1 VLDGIDLIW
10 ADAGRGASV
19 GIVIVRGQRVCVSSV
34 AGSSLINKLGD
45 HDANIAVL
53 GRHPS

>member
-10 ADAGRGASV
+10 ADAGSF
-19 GIVIVRGQRVCVSSV
+19 GIVTVRRQRVCVSSV

-45 HDANIAVL
+45 HDVNIAVL

>member
-1 VLDGIDLIW
+1 MLDGIDLIW

-19 GIVIVRGQRVCVSSV
+19 EIVTVRRQHVFVSSV

-45 HDANIAVL
+45 RDANIALL
-53 GRHPS
+53 GRQPS

>member
-1 VLDGIDLIW
+1 MLDGIDLIW
-10 ADAGRGASV
+10 ADAGRGASIA
-19 GIVIVRGQRVCVSSV
+19 IVTVRRQRVCVSSV

-45 HDANIAVL
+45 HNANFPAL

>member
-1 VLDGIDLIW
+1 MLDGIDLIW

-19 GIVIVRGQRVCVSSV
+19 GIVIVHGQRVCVSSV

>member
-1 VLDGIDLIW
+1 MLGGVDLIW
-10 ADAGRGASV
+10 ADAGRGSSI
-19 GIVIVRGQRVCVSSV
+19 GIVTVRKQRVCISSV